1 MESSLNNESFVNKSE
16 INYDSLVENTD
27 MTQISKTYDFQS
39 SIFIE
44 EEMQF

>member
-44 EEMQF
+44 EEM

>member
-1 MESSLNNESFVNKSE
+1 
-16 INYDSLVENTD
+16 VENTD

-44 EEMQF
+44 EEM